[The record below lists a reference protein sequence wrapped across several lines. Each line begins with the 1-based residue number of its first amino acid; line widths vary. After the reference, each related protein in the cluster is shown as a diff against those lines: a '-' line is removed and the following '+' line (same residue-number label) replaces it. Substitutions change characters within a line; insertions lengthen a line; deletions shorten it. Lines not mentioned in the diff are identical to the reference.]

1 MAEAAA
7 YPAHL
12 ACERTLHDGRVVT
25 IRPIRPEDEA
35 EERRFFAA
43 LSDDTKRLRFLK
55 FVKEV
60 SEKMIH
66 TFTHVDYAKHMA
78 FVCEADVGG
87 TKRIVGEAR
96 YALVFGTWACEFG
109 VVIADDWHKS
119 GIAGLLMAA
128 LIQEA
133 RAQGYERMEGLVLRE
148 NSTERRFARALGF
161 TEAAIEGDPASVRV
175 VKLLH

>member
-1 MAEAAA
+1 MAD

-12 ACERTLHDGRVVT
+12 ACERTLRDGRKVT

-43 LSDDTKRLRFLK
+43 LSSDAKRLRFMK

-60 SEKMIH
+60 SDKMIH
-66 TFTHVDYAKHMA
+66 TFTHIDYAKHMA

-87 TKRIVGEAR
+87 ARRLVGEAR
-96 YALVFGTWACEFG
+96 YALMFGTWACEFG

-133 RAQGYERMEGLVLRE
+133 RAQGYERMEGMVLRE
-148 NSTERRFARALGF
+148 NTAERRFAKALGF
-161 TEAAIEGDPASVRV
+161 VESRIEGDPTSVRV
-175 VKLLH
+175 VKLLR